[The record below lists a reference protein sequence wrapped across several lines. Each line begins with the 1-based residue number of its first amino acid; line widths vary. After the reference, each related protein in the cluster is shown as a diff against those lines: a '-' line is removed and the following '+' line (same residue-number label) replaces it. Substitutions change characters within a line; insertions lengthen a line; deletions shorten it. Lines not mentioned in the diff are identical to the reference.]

1 MLNNRA
7 VDYFSSSIQQRI
19 NMKKKL
25 KAIAQNLAA
34 QIAILTT
41 LVALLWTIEAID
53 WLTPMWNLNIYGII
67 PRTEM
72 GLRGIFLAPFLHGNF
87 PHLAANT
94 APLIVF
100 GWLILLAGV
109 GEFFLVSGIAMVA
122 SGFGTWLI
130 GAANSVH
137 IGASGVIFG
146 YFGFLLLRGLFE
158 RSPMSII
165 LSLIVGLVYGSFIWG
180 VLPNQPGISWEGHLF
195 GFLGGVVAAQILGN
209 RRRNSQQ

>member
-1 MLNNRA
+1 MLNSRS
-7 VDYFSSSIQQRI
+7 VDCFSSSIQRRI
-19 NMKKKL
+19 NMNNKL

-34 QIAILTT
+34 QITILTT

-53 WLTPMWNLNIYGII
+53 WLLPLPLDIFGII

-72 GLRGIFLAPFLHGNF
+72 GLRGIFIAPFLHGNF
-87 PHLAANT
+87 AHLAANT

-100 GWLILLAGV
+100 GWLILLAGARD
-109 GEFFLVSGIAMVA
+109 FFLVSGIAMVA
-122 SGFGTWLI
+122 SGLGTWLI
-130 GAANSVH
+130 GAPNSVH

-158 RSPMSII
+158 RSAMSIV
-165 LSLIVGLVYGSFIWG
+165 LSLIVGFVYGGFIWG

-195 GFLGGVVAAQILGN
+195 GFLGGVLAAQILGN
-209 RRRNSQQ
+209 RRRNSQP